1 MLKKN
6 KEVEKETQRAAM
18 KRFVCKLEATDL
30 VRNLTRKL
38 PRKQS
43 SDERTAHER
52 IKIITVMS
60 IFILVSRAPILLA
73 CATKVILVSCQYPRA
88 WVSTRHYSNVLFSF
102 LQIRNLVKK
111 KLFVHVSWKFWIIR
125 DKWA

>member
-43 SDERTAHER
+43 SAERTAHER

-73 CATKVILVSCQYPRA
+73 CATKVILVSWQYPLHGCPLGIT
-88 WVSTRHYSNVLFSF
+88 VTSFSLFC
-102 LQIRNLVKK
+102 
-111 KLFVHVSWKFWIIR
+111 KLEIL
-125 DKWA
+125 